1 MPEADRTP
9 FTTEAAKDKARYDR
23 EMVIY
28 KMKKDIETKKAEQK
42 RLEEMIAATK
52 GGGVGD
58 TDHTQDETI
67 TEEEQSGPVVYCDYQ
82 VPLNDRVD
90 SQHTAPAPAPAAPS
104 QDANDINPLPRNN
117 SFGLLSLGLLD
128 DDLGFG
134 HDSFVASLNNSRN
147 LDTPST
153 DPASSLA
160 HAALD
165 LASQTQVRRPSR
177 PPSRSALDLL
187 LEGTSEDRDI
197 MAIGNHS
204 FTFNSSFSSTNS
216 GKKKVTKTGASAV
229 GEVCLAT
236 PNVPLLHS
244 AVAAANSSGGNGNG
258 GEDNGYS
265 DAQLMHDIMSSIEAD
280 ERSPSSLVG
289 GTGDLVGNFV
299 RGSAA

>member
-1 MPEADRTP
+1 
-9 FTTEAAKDKARYDR
+9 
-23 EMVIY
+23 MVIY

-52 GGGVGD
+52 SGSGLGD

-67 TEEEQSGPVVYCDYQ
+67 VAEEQSEPPLHCDYQ
-82 VPLNDRVD
+82 VPLNDRVV
-90 SQHTAPAPAPAAPS
+90 SQQQQNAPAPAAPP
-104 QDANDINPLPRNN
+104 QDVNLNALPRIN

-147 LDTPST
+147 LDTPSA

-160 HAALD
+160 QAALD
-165 LASQTQVRRPSR
+165 LASQTQARRSSR
-177 PPSRSALDLL
+177 PPSRSALDML
-187 LEGTSEDRDI
+187 LEGTSEDRD
-197 MAIGNHS
+197 MMTIGNHS
-204 FTFNSSFSSTNS
+204 FTFNNSFSSINS
-216 GKKKVTKTGASAV
+216 GTKKVNKTGASAV
-229 GEVCLAT
+229 GEVCLAI

-244 AVAAANSSGGNGNG
+244 AAAANNSSSGGNGNG
-258 GEDNGYS
+258 GEDSAYS
-265 DAQLMHDIMSSIEAD
+265 DSQLVQDIIASIEAD

>member
-1 MPEADRTP
+1 
-9 FTTEAAKDKARYDR
+9 
-23 EMVIY
+23 MVIY
-28 KMKKDIETKKAEQK
+28 KMKKDIETKKVEQK

-52 GGGVGD
+52 SGSGLGD

-67 TEEEQSGPVVYCDYQ
+67 IPEEQSEPSVYCDYQ
-82 VPLNDRVD
+82 GPLSNRVD
-90 SQHTAPAPAPAAPS
+90 SQQQQNAPSPTAPPQGAAS
-104 QDANDINPLPRNN
+104 LNLPRIN

-147 LDTPST
+147 LDTPSA

-160 HAALD
+160 QAALD
-165 LASQTQVRRPSR
+165 LASQTQDRRSSP
-177 PPSRSALDLL
+177 PPSRSALDML
-187 LEGTSEDRDI
+187 LEGISEDRD
-197 MAIGNHS
+197 MMTIGNHS
-204 FTFNSSFSSTNS
+204 FTFNNSFSSTNS
-216 GKKKVTKTGASAV
+216 GTKKVTKTGASAV

-244 AVAAANSSGGNGNG
+244 ATAANNISSGSNGNG
-258 GEDNGYS
+258 GEDRAYS
-265 DAQLMHDIMSSIEAD
+265 DSQLVQDIIASIEAD

-299 RGSAA
+299 LGSAA